1 VQHERLP
8 GLAHLQAGWNM
19 SQPLAGVCVL
29 DFSTLL
35 PGPLAT
41 LLLAEAGGR
50 NHQDR
55 APRRFA
61 PQLAAAGR
69 AISALPGPLGSAFRG
84 KAAILGYPALGENN
98 ELMEQRGAA

>member
-19 SQPLAGVCVL
+19 SQ
-29 DFSTLL
+29 
-35 PGPLAT
+35 PLAT

-69 AISALPGPLGSAFRG
+69 AISALPVPLDSACRG
-84 KAAILGYPALGENN
+84 KAAILGYPALGENID
-98 ELMEQRGAA
+98 LIEQRGAA

>member
-1 VQHERLP
+1 
-8 GLAHLQAGWNM
+8 M

-41 LLLAEAGGR
+41 LLLAEAGG
-50 NHQDR
+50 
-55 APRRFA
+55 
-61 PQLAAAGR
+61 
-69 AISALPGPLGSAFRG
+69 G

-98 ELMEQRGAA
+98 DLIEERGAA